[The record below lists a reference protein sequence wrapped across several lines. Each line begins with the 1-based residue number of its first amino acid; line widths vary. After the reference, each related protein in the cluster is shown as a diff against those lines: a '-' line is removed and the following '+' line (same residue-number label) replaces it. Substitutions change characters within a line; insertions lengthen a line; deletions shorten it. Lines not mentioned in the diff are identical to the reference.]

1 MNLWNR
7 LDDLHARFNVL
18 EHPFY
23 QRWSAGELSRDDLA
37 TYAGEYRHAVVALA
51 DASARAAEAA
61 PDPAVREQLSGHAS
75 EEAAHVELW
84 DAFATSVGADLD
96 REPAPETAA
105 CATAWAGQDRDFS
118 GHLAALFAIES
129 AQPPIAATKATGL
142 REHYGFPTGPA
153 TVYFDVHEKRDVE
166 HAAEG
171 RELLERHA
179 TEADA
184 ERLAGE
190 AERVL
195 RANWALLDGVE
206 RVLGH

>member
-1 MNLWNR
+1 MNLWSR
-7 LDDLHARFNVL
+7 LDDLHARWNVL

-23 QRWSAGELSRDDLA
+23 QRWSAGELSRAELA

-51 DASARAAEAA
+51 DASARAAETA
-61 PDPAVREQLSGHAS
+61 PDRAVREQLSGHAA
-75 EEAAHVELW
+75 EEDAHVELW
-84 DAFATSVGADLD
+84 DAFATSVGADLG
-96 REPAPETAA
+96 REAAPETVR
-105 CATAWAGQDRDFS
+105 CAEAWAGQDRDFA
-118 GHLAALFAIES
+118 GHLAALYAIES
-129 AQPPIAATKATGL
+129 AQPPIAATKAAGL

-153 TVYFDVHEKRDVE
+153 TRYFDVHETRDVE

-171 RELLERHA
+171 RELLEHH
-179 TEADA
+179 TTDADA

-206 RVLGH
+206 RTLGR